1 MITIDLRQKKHSVD
15 ELLAL
20 AKSESVFLHGKDGE
34 HFILE
39 ETDDFEKEVEALGK
53 SEKFMK
59 FLEGRSKEK
68 DTISIST
75 IAKRLGM

>member
-1 MITIDLRQKKHSVD
+1 MITIDLRQKKHSVE
-15 ELLAL
+15 ELLTL
-20 AKSESVFLHGKDGE
+20 AKSELVLIYGKDGE

>member
-1 MITIDLRQKKHSVD
+1 MITIDLRQKKHSVE
-15 ELLAL
+15 ELLTL
-20 AKSESVFLHGKDGE
+20 AKSESVLLYGKDGE

>member
-1 MITIDLRQKKHSVD
+1 MITIVLKQKKHSVE
-15 ELLAL
+15 ELLTL
-20 AKSESVFLHGKDGE
+20 TRSESVLIYGKDVE

-39 ETDDFEKEVEALGK
+39 ERDDFEKEVEALGK

-59 FLEGRSKEK
+59 FFEGRSKEK
-68 DTISIST
+68 DTIAIST